1 MTNFKFILT
10 TCLAGAITLTSCE
23 KDKNMDNPIKQEVA
37 GDFHIAFA
45 NGTGNPSGTL
55 VQGVKSLAEG
65 AITSAKGYQLE
76 SARTARI
83 FPSTDGKTIWSLNYT
98 VGTVE
103 KLSYLGSDQYQKV
116 TSVDTSIPLG
126 AKNVRFT
133 KINDQLGS
141 IHLITSKAIVG
152 TDGAYQGHEH
162 QLTIGLLDLDKMEIK
177 AGYRKATPLALPTEL
192 AEAGYFISRIDAP
205 VLSGG
210 KLYYG
215 CAVAKADPAQPTGR
229 GRATDK
235 ALTLVVD
242 YNDLSQTS
250 IITTDIARGS
260 TNGYRTPTQHIMED
274 GSIIQLVSG
283 QQANRQNEVHILK
296 IQNGQYTTFN
306 FDLTAKLGKQTR
318 SNGFFY
324 AGDGIAYIPYEDLS
338 RDQVQVGVNPQGQ
351 PTTSAMWKL
360 ARVDLNAGT
369 AIDLEVP
376 DNLWL
381 TQYQNSVVRDGVFYI
396 ALAPIGQKGNVYLF
410 DVKSTSTKGSLGATL
425 EGTGAE
431 QYFIGIY

>member
-1 MTNFKFILT
+1 MTNFKFIVA
-10 TCLAGAITLTSCE
+10 TCLAGALTLTSCE
-23 KDKNMDNPIKQEVA
+23 KDNGVDTPVKKEVA

-45 NGTGNPSGTL
+45 NGTGSPSGTL
-55 VQGVKSLAEG
+55 VQGVKSLSEG
-65 AITSAKGYQLE
+65 AITSSKGYQLE

-83 FPSTDGKTIWSLNYT
+83 FPSTDGKTIWSLNFT

-116 TSVDTSIPLG
+116 TSLDTSIPLG

-133 KINDQLGS
+133 KVNDQLGS
-141 IHLITSKAIVG
+141 IHLITATAMVSDAGV
-152 TDGAYQGHEH
+152 YQGHEH
-162 QLTIGLLDLDKMEIK
+162 KLTIGLLDLDKMEIK
-177 AGYRKATPLALPTEL
+177 PGFRKATPLSLPTEL
-192 AEAGYFISRIDAP
+192 AQAGYFISRIDAP

-215 CAVAKADPAQPTGR
+215 CAVSKANPAQPTGR
-229 GRATDK
+229 GTASDK

-260 TNGYRTPTQHIMED
+260 TNGYRTPTQHIAED
-274 GSIIQLVSG
+274 GSILQLVSG
-283 QQANRQNEVHILK
+283 VQANKQNEVHILK
-296 IQNGQYTTFN
+296 IQNGQYTAFN
-306 FDLTAKLGKQTR
+306 FDLTGKLGKQTR

-324 AGDGIAYIPYEDLS
+324 AGGGIAYIPYEDLS
-338 RDQVQVGVNPQGQ
+338 RSQVQIGVDPQGQ

-369 AIDLEVP
+369 AVDLEVP

-381 TQYQNSVVRDGVFYI
+381 TQYQNAVVRDGVFYI

-410 DVKSTSTKGSLGATL
+410 DVKSSSPKGRLGAAL

>member
-1 MTNFKFILT
+1 MTNFKFIVA
-10 TCLAGAITLTSCE
+10 TCLAGALTLTSCE
-23 KDKNMDNPIKQEVA
+23 KDNGVDTPIKKEVA

-45 NGTGNPSGTL
+45 NGTGSPSGTL
-55 VQGVKSLAEG
+55 VQGVKSLSEG
-65 AITSAKGYQLE
+65 AITSSKGYQLE

-83 FPSTDGKTIWSLNYT
+83 FPSTDGKTIWSLNFT

-116 TSVDTSIPLG
+116 TSLDTSIPLG

-133 KINDQLGS
+133 KVNDQLGS
-141 IHLITSKAIVG
+141 IHLITATAKVSDAGV
-152 TDGAYQGHEH
+152 YEGHEH
-162 QLTIGLLDLDKMEIK
+162 KLTIGLLDLDKMEIK
-177 AGYRKATPLALPTEL
+177 PGFRKATPLSLPTEL
-192 AEAGYFISRIDAP
+192 AQAGYFISRIDAP

-215 CAVAKADPAQPTGR
+215 CAVSKANPAQPTGR
-229 GRATDK
+229 GTASDK

-260 TNGYRTPTQHIMED
+260 TNGYRTPTQHIAED
-274 GSIIQLVSG
+274 GSILQLVSG
-283 QQANRQNEVHILK
+283 VQANKQNEVHILK
-296 IQNGQYTTFN
+296 IQNGQYTAFN
-306 FDLTAKLGKQTR
+306 FDLTGKLGKQTR

-324 AGDGIAYIPYEDLS
+324 AGGGIAYIPYEDLS
-338 RDQVQVGVNPQGQ
+338 RSQVQIGVDPQGQ

-369 AIDLEVP
+369 AVDLEVP

-381 TQYQNSVVRDGVFYI
+381 TQYQNAVVRDGVFYI

-410 DVKSTSTKGSLGATL
+410 DVKSSSPKGRLGAAL